1 MTQEEL
7 RNAYIKL
14 TEREKQV
21 YISKK
26 TGINA
31 SVLTKFKKGDI
42 DLYPYLFEKL
52 EAYVNGDLH
61 E

>member
-42 DLYPYLFEKL
+42 DLYPYLFKKL